1 MRSRPRSDLCGS
13 SLPGGEVTAS
23 ACFVVDLLWCVDV
36 VGVRLLGFYSA
47 VRIRV
52 SPFLLSFHLRRC
64 LVDIFLSSF
73 IDRFRGRILN
83 SIFQGDETTMTVTSN
98 RYFIYLEIFS

>member
-23 ACFVVDLLWCVDV
+23 VCFVVDLLWCVDV

-47 VRIRV
+47 VGIRV